1 MADTTHTPDGPP
13 DRSVGRLPTTI
24 GRYRVTGLVGTG
36 GFAAV
41 YRAVDERIGADVA
54 IKLLADH
61 HSLDPDIRE
70 RFIHEARLLRRVNS
84 PHVVRLY
91 DLDETE
97 RRQPFLV
104 LEFVAGGNLE
114 AHRLRLLEATGRR
127 VRREDVTTVAR
138 GVAAAL
144 QTLHAERIVHRDLS
158 PTNLLVRRRN
168 VDGDGPAAVSG
179 FFGIDDELVLADLGL
194 SKDLAASSGLTAAA
208 GTYGF
213 AAPEQ
218 RVAGIIDERADV
230 YAASALLTW
239 FVLGHEP
246 AADDRAELAAAGW
259 PPAFADL
266 LAHGLA
272 AERTDRPPNIDVW
285 HDGVTSALGVDEPS
299 TDPPVPADVPRRR
312 RRAVAL
318 AGALA
323 VGAACGVGGAQLL
336 GGDDDSATTEIVE
349 LGDGNIRASTNDDGI
364 ESTFEGPA
372 TLTVGDTATYRA
384 VSDGASWV
392 WYDEAFTP
400 VTGARTMT
408 ATPRSEG
415 VFTLRLATM
424 TPDGVAVA
432 TAEIP
437 VLAADDVDPSGG
449 SAPASSI
456 LDG

>member
-1 MADTTHTPDGPP
+1 MADTAHPAAHPP
-13 DRSVGRLPTTI
+13 ARSAGHVPTAI

-41 YRAVDERIGADVA
+41 YRAVDERVGSEVA

-104 LEFVAGGNLE
+104 LEYVAGGNLE
-114 AHRLRLLEATGRR
+114 AHRLRLLRSTGRR
-127 VRREDVTTVAR
+127 VRREDVVTVAR
-138 GVAAAL
+138 GVTAAL
-144 QTLHAERIVHRDLS
+144 RALHAERIVHRDLS
-158 PTNLLVRRRN
+158 PTNLLIRQRH
-168 VDGDGPAAVSG
+168 VDGPDQDGGG
-179 FFGIDDELVLADLGL
+179 FFQIDDELVLADLGL

-218 RVAGIIDERADV
+218 RVAGTIDERADV

-239 FVLGHEP
+239 FVLGREP
-246 AADDRAELAAAGW
+246 GADDRAELEAAGW

-266 LAHGLA
+266 LARGLA
-272 AERTDRPPNIDVW
+272 TDRTARPADIGVW
-285 HDGVTSALGVDEPS
+285 HDDVTSALALGEPGPGAREAPQPS
-299 TDPPVPADVPRRR
+299 LPRRR
-312 RRAVAL
+312 RQRAMAAVA
-318 AGALA
+318 GAVA
-323 VGAACGVGGAQLL
+323 VGAALGVGGATLL
-336 GGDDDSATTEIVE
+336 DRGDDGATTDIEE
-349 LGDGNIRASTNDDGI
+349 LDDDTIRASMTADGT
-364 ESTFEGPA
+364 ESSFEGPA
-372 TLTVGDTATYRA
+372 RLIVGDTATYRA
-384 VSDGASWV
+384 VSEGAAWI
-392 WYDEAFTP
+392 WYDETFTP
-400 VTGARTMT
+400 VSDSRTVT
-408 ATPRSEG
+408 AMARSEG
-415 VFTLRLATM
+415 VFTLRLATV

-437 VLAADDVDPSGG
+437 VD
-449 SAPASSI
+449 APP
-456 LDG
+456 DT

>member
-1 MADTTHTPDGPP
+1 MADTAH
-13 DRSVGRLPTTI
+13 PTARTTTGHVPEMI
-24 GRYRVTGLVGTG
+24 GRYRVTGLIGTG

-41 YRAVDERIGADVA
+41 YRAVDERVGADVA

-104 LEFVAGGNLE
+104 LEFVGGGNLE
-114 AHRLRLLEATGRR
+114 AHRLGLLRSTGRQ

-144 QTLHAERIVHRDLS
+144 RILHAERIVHRDLS
-158 PTNLLVRRRN
+158 PTNLLVRKRHL
-168 VDGDGPAAVSG
+168 DDAHQAGGSG
-179 FFGIDDELVLADLGL
+179 FFGAADELVLADLGL

-218 RVAGIIDERADV
+218 RVAGTIDERADV

-246 AADDRAELAAAGW
+246 GSGDRAELAAAGW
-259 PPAFADL
+259 PSALADL
-266 LAHGLA
+266 LGRGLA
-272 AERTDRPPNIDVW
+272 TERTDRPPNIDVW
-285 HDGVTSALGVDEPS
+285 HDGVTSALGVAEPAGVG
-299 TDPPVPADVPRRR
+299 PELAGAPARRTARRR
-312 RRAVAL
+312 GVAVAAVAL
-318 AGALA
+318 VIGGAL
-323 VGAACGVGGAQLL
+323 GVGGAQLL
-336 GGDDDSATTEIVE
+336 GAGDGPATTTIEV
-349 LGDGNIRASTNDDGI
+349 LDGGHLRASIEANGT

-384 VSDGASWV
+384 VSDGQSWI
-392 WYDEAFTP
+392 WYDGAFNP
-400 VTGARTMT
+400 VSGARTMT

-415 VFTLRLATM
+415 VFTLRLATV
-424 TPDGVAVA
+424 TSDGVAVA

-437 VLAADDVDPSGG
+437 VVAATG
-449 SAPASSI
+449 S
-456 LDG
+456 

>member
-1 MADTTHTPDGPP
+1 MSDTADTFDAPANVPRH
-13 DRSVGRLPTTI
+13 LPATI

-41 YRAVDERIGADVA
+41 YRAVDERIGNDVA

-70 RFIHEARLLRRVNS
+70 RFIHEARLLRRVSS

-104 LEFVAGGNLE
+104 LELVAGGNLE
-114 AHRLRLLEATGRR
+114 AHRLRLLRSTGRR
-127 VRREDVTTVAR
+127 VRRDDVTTVAR

-144 QTLHAERIVHRDLS
+144 RTLHAERIVHRDLS
-158 PTNLLVRRRN
+158 PTNLLVRKRHLDNRDEG
-168 VDGDGPAAVSG
+168 VASG
-179 FFGIDDELVLADLGL
+179 FFGVDDELVLADLGL

-218 RVAGIIDERADV
+218 RVAGTIDERADV

-246 AADDRAELAAAGW
+246 TPDDRAELAAAGW
-259 PPAFADL
+259 PPAFAEL

-272 AERTDRPPNIDVW
+272 TERTDRPPNIDVW
-285 HDGVTSALGVDEPS
+285 HDGVTSSLGLAEPVTAVPGPAKGHPPRRGGRAAMVAAALVIGAALGI
-299 TDPPVPADVPRRR
+299 
-312 RRAVAL
+312 
-318 AGALA
+318 
-323 VGAACGVGGAQLL
+323 GGSRLL
-336 GGDDDSATTEIVE
+336 DGGDGRATTEIVT
-349 LGDGNIRASTNDDGI
+349 LDDGDIRASVVDGGV
-364 ESTFEGPA
+364 ESAFEGPA
-372 TLTVGDTATYRA
+372 SLTVGERATYRA
-384 VSDGASWV
+384 VSDGESWI

-400 VTGARTMT
+400 VAGSRTMT
-408 ATPRSEG
+408 ATPRGEG
-415 VFTLRLATM
+415 VFTLRLATV
-424 TPDGVAVA
+424 TAGGVAIA

-437 VLAADDVDPSGG
+437 VRDA
-449 SAPASSI
+449 
-456 LDG
+456 